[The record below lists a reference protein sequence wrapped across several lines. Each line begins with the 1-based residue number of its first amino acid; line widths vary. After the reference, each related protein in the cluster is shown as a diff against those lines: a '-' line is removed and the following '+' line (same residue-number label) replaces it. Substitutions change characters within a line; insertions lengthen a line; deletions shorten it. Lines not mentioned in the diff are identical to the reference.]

1 MRRFAL
7 LLMAGVLAS
16 EAAFAADIPESW
28 VPQAPASTLT
38 PPNWYLRGD
47 LGYGWFRADRAIS
60 APGFASPTANDFG
73 SGFLGGAGLGYK
85 SHWLRAD
92 TTIDYTSINYSG
104 TIATPGD
111 ATAKVSALTALFNGY
126 LDLGTWYGLTP
137 YVGAGAG
144 VSQIKTSDYTST
156 VAPPFASGLSNTQ
169 WKFAW
174 ALMSG
179 AAINVTPNVAVDVGY
194 RYLNLGDVGTASD
207 AAGAM
212 TLKNLAAHEVRVGIR
227 WSFDNVLSPH

>member
-1 MRRFAL
+1 M
-7 LLMAGVLAS
+7 MAGALAS
-16 EAAFAADIPESW
+16 EAAFAADIPDSW
-28 VPQAPASTLT
+28 VPQAPASTFT
-38 PPNWYLRGD
+38 PSNWYLRGD

-73 SGFLGGAGLGYK
+73 SGFLGGAGVGYK

-92 TTIDYTSINYSG
+92 TTIDFASINYNG

-111 ATAKVSALTALFNGY
+111 ATANVRALTALFNGY

-144 VSQIKTSDYTST
+144 VSQVKTSDYTST
-156 VAPPFASGLSNTQ
+156 VAPPFATGLSNTQ

-179 AAINVTPNVAVDVGY
+179 AAINVMPNVAVDVGY
-194 RYLNLGDVGTASD
+194 RYLNLGDVSTATD

-212 TLKNLAAHEVRVGIR
+212 TLKNLAAHEVRVGVR
-227 WSFDNVLSPH
+227 WSFDNVRIP

>member
-1 MRRFAL
+1 MVSARR
-7 LLMAGVLAS
+7 S
-16 EAAFAADIPESW
+16 R
-28 VPQAPASTLT
+28 
-38 PPNWYLRGD
+38 LRLVSRGPRH
-47 LGYGWFRADRAIS
+47 LRARLRKSDGER
-60 APGFASPTANDFG
+60 FG

-144 VSQIKTSDYTST
+144 VSQVKTSDYTST

-174 ALMSG
+174 ALM
-179 AAINVTPNVAVDVGY
+179 
-194 RYLNLGDVGTASD
+194 
-207 AAGAM
+207 AGRDQRHAERRGRRRLPLSQFRRRRHGQRCGRRD
-212 TLKNLAAHEVRVGIR
+212 TLENLAAHEVRVGIR